1 MGKNKS
7 ASGLINVINYD
18 NFGNISFVS
27 GSTTLMQVSSSGAIT
42 TTGVISGSSVE
53 SASLA
58 QNSNLLQ
65 GTGSVGFTTTGSFTT
80 MSSSLSSRTTQIESV
95 YATTG
100 SNSFRATQSITG
112 SLTVTGQI
120 IAQTINVQQVTSS
133 IVYSSGSNVFGCD
146 INSRQTFTGSFYQ
159 TGSVANF
166 SNIVCSYSTSTTYG
180 YYNGSSTVLSNPTDK
195 PHIFRLVNGGLGI
208 SANNEGATS
217 QPIVMYTCGQ
227 ERLRIAANGYTGI
240 GTNCPNANFEVCD
253 NLINT
258 PNLRLY
264 SGYNSGT
271 ACNGIEFYRNYDA
284 NSNELGA
291 YIKYLRVGGSS
302 GDLLFAT
309 GPITGVANRLRIDYN
324 GTVTFSCRICAPFI
338 FINGQAGN
346 IGSDTGNGDGIEL
359 YGGNITGANCGIG
372 LSMTRQGSQMGYIK
386 AARENGTDE
395 ASYMI
400 FSTQTAAG
408 THPERARITS
418 TGFVGINQ
426 ASPTGYFHVTSCGVT
441 PTAPS
446 WPIYNA
452 ETDSVSRNIY
462 VDTAGNGNCS
472 TAGRGATVG
481 LVMGGYWDSRVVIT
495 TPGAG
500 SGSPSDQGQGRG
512 KDILIKAGTS
522 DNTNGFKGGRL
533 FLNGGM
539 GYNGGA
545 FSSYVGDIVL
555 QGIGSDGKVG
565 IQATT
570 PCTIFQVR
578 KNFWS
583 FWVEKSH
590 SSNVALFSINLP
602 DMGAAII
609 NIAGSRYSPGAD
621 NYSGTTV
628 WYTYINNVGAIAG
641 PVVCQYGTYSPSS
654 YISGK
659 TLTFCSLYAGTSTNY
674 TGVSVTVQA
683 SGHNNGSESPIVVY
697 PQ

>member
-1 MGKNKS
+1 MQIHNAVITGSFSYNGADLS
-7 ASGLINVINYD
+7 NV
-18 NFGNISFVS
+18 
-27 GSTTLMQVSSSGAIT
+27 TSSNAY
-42 TTGVISGSSVE
+42 
-53 SASLA
+53 SASL
-58 QNSNLLQ
+58 S
-65 GTGSVGFTTTGSFTT
+65 TRVS
-80 MSSSLSSRTTQIESV
+80 QIEQV

-100 SNSFRATQSITG
+100 SNSFRANQSITG

-120 IAQTINVQQVTSS
+120 TAQTLNVQQVTSS

-146 INSRQTFTGSFYQ
+146 LNSRQVFTGSFYQ
-159 TGSVANF
+159 TGSIANF

-195 PHIFRLVNGGLGI
+195 PHIFRLANGGLGI
-208 SANNEGATS
+208 SANNEGASS

-240 GTNCPNANFEVCD
+240 GTNSPSANFEVCD

-309 GPITGVANRLRIDYN
+309 GPISGVANRLRIDYN

-338 FINGQAGN
+338 FVNGQAGN

-408 THPERARITS
+408 THPERLRITS

-426 ASPTGYFHVTSCGVT
+426 GTPTGYFHVTSCGVT

-452 ETDSVSRNIY
+452 ETDSISRNIY

-472 TAGRGATVG
+472 TAGRGATVS

-512 KDILIKAGTS
+512 KDMLIKAGTS

-533 FLNGGM
+533 WLNGGM
-539 GYNGGA
+539 GFSGGA
-545 FSSYVGDIVL
+545 FNTCVGDIIM
-555 QGIGSDGKVG
+555 QGITGGGAVLVNTTTLLNSNAKFQTNGEFYMGNVAAGAGNSTLKYNSSTGLVSFDTSARIYKKDIVDLEYGLDAVLRLSSKKYKWKLNDAEDLGFIADEMYQVIPEVVYTACNRINETELVDGEPMG
-565 IQATT
+565 INYDRLVPVLVKAIQEQQ
-570 PCTIFQVR
+570 CTI
-578 KNFWS
+578 
-583 FWVEKSH
+583 
-590 SSNVALFSINLP
+590 SSQI
-602 DMGAAII
+602 
-609 NIAGSRYSPGAD
+609 SRIDLLESCLG
-621 NYSGTTV
+621 
-628 WYTYINNVGAIAG
+628 
-641 PVVCQYGTYSPSS
+641 
-654 YISGK
+654 IS
-659 TLTFCSLYAGTSTNY
+659 
-674 TGVSVTVQA
+674 
-683 SGHNNGSESPIVVY
+683 
-697 PQ
+697 